1 MMKILICIIFFSI
14 VCVYVCVYLCV
25 VCMHFGVC
33 LEVREQ
39 SLASA
44 LAFHLLWNKVSSF
57 LLPQTA
63 HELALWLLGILPS
76 LTPISLEECWSIG
89 STGHANMGLFPGL
102 VGIQA
107 EVLMRAQQ
115 VPYLLRLLL
124 DLDYVIVSS
133 LRSQLGV
140 CTQSKRQDLIID
152 YKCQSLTQQALSDR
166 IQAFYWIGKRQDLL
180 TFKTAIPPH
189 LLRKKKVAGAP

>member
-1 MMKILICIIFFSI
+1 M
-14 VCVYVCVYLCV
+14 CVS
-25 VCMHFGVC
+25 HIHQSAC

-76 LTPISLEECWSIG
+76 LTPISLEERWSIG
-89 STGHANMGLFPGL
+89 SPGHANMGLFPGL

-107 EVLMRAQQ
+107 EVLVRAQQ

-124 DLDYVIVSS
+124 DPYVIVSS
-133 LRSQLGV
+133 LRLQLGV
-140 CTQSKRQDLIID
+140 RTQSKRQDLIID

-166 IQAFYWIGKRQDLL
+166 YKHFTGLEDGKIFSPLRRQFLL
-180 TFKTAIPPH
+180 ISLEKG
-189 LLRKKKVAGAP
+189 K